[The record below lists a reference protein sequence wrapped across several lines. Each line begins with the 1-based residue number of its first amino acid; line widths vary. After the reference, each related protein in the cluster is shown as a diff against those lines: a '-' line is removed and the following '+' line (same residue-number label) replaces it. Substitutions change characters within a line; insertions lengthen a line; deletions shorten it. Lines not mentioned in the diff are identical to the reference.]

1 MMKKV
6 KNVLLLQ
13 GVVIIYTISSV
24 MSKLASSNKE
34 SVIKFLFFFGM
45 EFVLLGIYAILW
57 QQMIK
62 RFELSV
68 AYANRSMSVLW
79 SIIWAVIFF
88 HDTITIKNIVGVI
101 LVIAGTIIINTD
113 VDKAETSGN
122 K

>member
-79 SIIWAVIFF
+79 SIVWAVIFF
-88 HDTITIKNIVGVI
+88 HDTITVKNIVGVI

-122 K
+122 R

>member
-1 MMKKV
+1 MKK
-6 KNVLLLQ
+6 
-13 GVVIIYTISSV
+13 IMISF
-24 MSKLASSNKE
+24 LI
-34 SVIKFLFFFGM
+34 IKFLFFFGM

-88 HDTITIKNIVGVI
+88 HDTITIKNILLVLSKYLFDNAK
-101 LVIAGTIIINTD
+101 LVIVLPVPVAITNIMRFRPF
-113 VDKAETSGN
+113 A
-122 K
+122 

>member
-34 SVIKFLFFFGM
+34 SLIKFLFFFGM

-79 SIIWAVIFF
+79 SIVWAVIFF
-88 HDTITIKNIVGVI
+88 HDTITVKNIVGVI

-122 K
+122 R